1 MKLKLATV
9 RKIFFVAI
17 FGSVIFF
24 SGYSLGKAGFQAEL
38 VNFPRVHVTRAT
50 PVKDLDFTLFWKVW
64 DTLNNSYYDKSK
76 VKKGDMVYG
85 AIKGMV
91 AALGDPYTL
100 FLTPSDNKV
109 SNEDLQGNFSGVG
122 IQIGFKGTQL
132 AVIAPLPDSPAQKA
146 GVKAGDLIMGI
157 KDTSKGVDI
166 GTANINLQ
174 QAVQYIRGQK
184 GTKVTLALMRE
195 GSDKPI
201 IVDLVREQI
210 NVPSVTLKYTGN
222 NNEIAHLS
230 ILKFGA
236 ETPGEWTKSVNEI
249 LGKGNSIKGIIL
261 DLRNNPG
268 GYLQDAVDIAGEFMP
283 ANSVAVIQATG
294 ETQVPLK
301 VDREGKLINVK
312 VVVLVNGGS
321 ASASE
326 ILAGALRD
334 NKKIKLIGEKTFG
347 KGTIQEPQ
355 ELDGGAGLHITIAKW
370 LTPNGTWVHDKGL
383 EPDDKV
389 EDNVDTEE
397 DEQLLEA
404 VKVLSGS
411 F

>member
-1 MKLKLATV
+1 MKFKLATV

-17 FGSVIFF
+17 FASLVFL
-24 SGYSLGKAGFQAEL
+24 SGYSVGKAGFVAEL
-38 VNFPRVHVTRAT
+38 ANFPRVHITRIT
-50 PVKDLDFTLFWKVW
+50 PVKDLDFALFWKVW
-64 DTLNNSYYDKSK
+64 DTINNSYYDKSK

-85 AIKGMV
+85 AIRGMV
-91 AALGDPYTL
+91 ASLGDPYTL

-132 AVIAPLPDSPAQKA
+132 VVIAPLPESPAEKA

-174 QAVQYIRGQK
+174 EAVQHIRGQK
-184 GTKVTLALMRE
+184 GTKVTLTLMRE

-201 IVDLVREQI
+201 VVDLVREQI
-210 NVPSVTLKYTGN
+210 NVPSVTLKYTGK

-236 ETPGEWTKSVNEI
+236 ETPGEWQKSVNEI
-249 LGKGNSIKGIIL
+249 AAKGDSIKGIVL

-268 GYLQDAVDIAGEFMP
+268 GYLQDAVDIAGEFLE
-283 ANSVAVIQATG
+283 ANSVAVIQATVD
-294 ETQVPLK
+294 TQIPLK
-301 VDREGKLINVK
+301 TDREGRFINAK

-389 EDNVDTEE
+389 EDKADTEE